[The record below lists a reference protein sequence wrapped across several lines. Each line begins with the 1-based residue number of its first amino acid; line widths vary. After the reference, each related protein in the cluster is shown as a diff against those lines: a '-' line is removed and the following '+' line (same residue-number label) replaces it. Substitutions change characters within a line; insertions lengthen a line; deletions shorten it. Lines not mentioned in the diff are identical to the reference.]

1 MVKKLLFSYLL
12 AWLFIG
18 PAAAQ
23 HRYYKNP
30 DSTVVRQFKDSL
42 NRTVLLAADSSAPI
56 AIGGLMSQFN
66 YLLGFYPKMLVGSI
80 RVEFKNSIAIARV
93 KPQFSSIFKAPKDRV
108 YKITFSK
115 STQSTLDS
123 VMISKLSYNAQ
134 LGLIAMQVSHIEDF
148 STGGLL
154 NFLGWYI
161 KRLSRKARN
170 KMDAEAELKTLEVG
184 LGYQLLALNKE
195 NAEKLKIDNW
205 QNTRGYASYVKYTR
219 NRAMKPEM
227 VSNFISDLPIYI
239 TQQYK

>member
-1 MVKKLLFSYLL
+1 MVKKLLFFC
-12 AWLFIG
+12 LFAGLFAG

-42 NRTVLLAADSSAPI
+42 NRTVLPAADSS
-56 AIGGLMSQFN
+56 GRLLSQFN
-66 YLLGFYPKMLVGSI
+66 YVLGFYPKMLVGSI
-80 RVEFKNSIAIARV
+80 RVEFKSSIAIAQV
-93 KPQFSSIFKAPKDRV
+93 KPRFSSIFKAPKDRV

-134 LGLIAMQVSHIEDF
+134 LGLIAMQVSRIEDF
-148 STGGLL
+148 STGGFLD
-154 NFLGWYI
+154 FLGWYI

-184 LGYQLLALNKE
+184 LGYQLLALNQE

-227 VSNFISDLPIYI
+227 VSNFISDLPIYN